1 MPEINA
7 WAVLVCAL
15 LSMVTGGI
23 WYGPLFGK
31 KWMEILKVNPE
42 DLKNRKEM
50 QKKAMP
56 LYVIQFLLTLF
67 QVYVLAHYFTG
78 WKEASMYEN
87 ALWIWAAFVMPTVAG
102 ASMWTNDSR
111 KMVWSRFLI
120 QSGYQLVN
128 FMLFALVFGI
138 WK

>member
-1 MPEINA
+1 
-7 WAVLVCAL
+7 
-15 LSMVTGGI
+15 
-23 WYGPLFGK
+23 
-31 KWMEILKVNPE
+31 MEILKVNPE

-67 QVYVLAHYFTG
+67 QVYVLAHYFAG
-78 WKEASMYEN
+78 WKEASTYEN

-128 FMLFALVFGI
+128 FILFALVFRL